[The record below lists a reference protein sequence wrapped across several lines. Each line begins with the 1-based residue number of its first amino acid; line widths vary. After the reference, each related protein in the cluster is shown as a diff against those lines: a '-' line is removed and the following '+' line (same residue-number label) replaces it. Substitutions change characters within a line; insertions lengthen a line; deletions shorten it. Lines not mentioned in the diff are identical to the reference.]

1 MYIFLSKCT
10 YLYSLTFSTTTII
23 SSLLCQKGKRY
34 VPWLEITERHF
45 YAFRKWTPLSFQMA
59 SDSGWWVGSS
69 CRKFGSGGLPILPV
83 GRSCQKNEIRIIITQ
98 HFPENL
104 YIFPELDF
112 TKLSTYFTLKFGDP
126 PNSSLTPGWK
136 WNKEGES
143 FFMFCPC
150 VSKKED
156 KKRVLPLVYFVSCS
170 VQGERQRQ
178 RRRQIK
184 SVSPV
189 VWIVSC
195 SVPGCQLQAEED
207 IACPATKQNI
217 LINLYEGGA
226 KTEIKSG

>member
-1 MYIFLSKCT
+1 MYIFI
-10 YLYSLTFSTTTII
+10 YNNQNIITIVPKGKEVC
-23 SSLLCQKGKRY
+23 SMTRNHWETLLCLQEMDPPLFPNGLRFRLVGGELLQKVWIGG
-34 VPWLEITERHF
+34 I
-45 YAFRKWTPLSFQMA
+45 ANTPR
-59 SDSGWWVGSS
+59 GE
-69 CRKFGSGGLPILPV
+69 ILPKEWDPDYYNSTFP
-83 GRSCQKNEIRIIITQ
+83 RKSI
-98 HFPENL
+98 HFPWSRFYKIVN
-104 YIFPELDF
+104 IFHIEVW
-112 TKLSTYFTLKFGDP
+112 DP

-136 WNKEGES
+136 WNKEMES

-170 VQGERQRQ
+170 VKSERQRQ
-178 RRRQIK
+178 RRRQIR

>member
-136 WNKEGES
+136 WNKEMES

-156 KKRVLPLVYFVSCS
+156 KKESLTSGIFCVMFCPGWKTKTKTNKKCFTCGMNCVMFCPGVSAAT
-170 VQGERQRQ
+170 
-178 RRRQIK
+178 RRRYCL
-184 SVSPV
+184 
-189 VWIVSC
+189 SC
-195 SVPGCQLQAEED
+195 NE
-207 IACPATKQNI
+207 
-217 LINLYEGGA
+217 A
-226 KTEIKSG
+226 KHFNQFIWGRSKNWN